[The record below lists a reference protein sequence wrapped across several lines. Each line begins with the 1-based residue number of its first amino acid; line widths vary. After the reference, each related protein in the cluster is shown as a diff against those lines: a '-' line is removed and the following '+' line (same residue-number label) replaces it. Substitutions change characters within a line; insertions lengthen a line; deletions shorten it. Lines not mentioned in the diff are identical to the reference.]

1 MSMTSCET
9 ECDFF
14 FPEIGRLEVDLEN
27 APQPIRSVGDTLWFA
42 ADFPAEIDQ
51 ERSGTTISEAG
62 GLYVTRIFRIGEDR
76 SRLLPALPAFTPL
89 VTTGSLSPNG
99 PGDDAASTVLR
110 YTCPDGRCGFRQG
123 FRLDSVGTYLVEL
136 IGSTYLTAG
145 GEDAVCGDL
154 LFGETVLTTPSNL
167 AGVPL
172 NYPLRYEGPTFFS
185 FNIDTSFANNLLYV
199 NVE

>member
-1 MSMTSCET
+1 
-9 ECDFF
+9 
-14 FPEIGRLEVDLEN
+14 
-27 APQPIRSVGDTLWFA
+27 
-42 ADFPAEIDQ
+42 
-51 ERSGTTISEAG
+51 
-62 GLYVTRIFRIGEDR
+62 
-76 SRLLPALPAFTPL
+76 
-89 VTTGSLSPNG
+89 
-99 PGDDAASTVLR
+99 
-110 YTCPDGRCGFRQG
+110 
-123 FRLDSVGTYLVEL
+123 VGTYLVEL